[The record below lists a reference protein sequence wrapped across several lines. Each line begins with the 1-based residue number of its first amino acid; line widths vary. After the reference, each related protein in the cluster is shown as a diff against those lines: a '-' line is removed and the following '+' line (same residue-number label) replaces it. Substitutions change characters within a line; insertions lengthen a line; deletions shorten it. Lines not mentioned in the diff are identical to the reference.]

1 VPERV
6 LARLVLRGR
15 RAFALSATL
24 CLFAVG

>member
-1 VPERV
+1 MPERL
-6 LARLVLRGR
+6 LARIVLRGR

>member
-1 VPERV
+1 MAERV
-6 LARLVLRGR
+6 LVRIVLRGR